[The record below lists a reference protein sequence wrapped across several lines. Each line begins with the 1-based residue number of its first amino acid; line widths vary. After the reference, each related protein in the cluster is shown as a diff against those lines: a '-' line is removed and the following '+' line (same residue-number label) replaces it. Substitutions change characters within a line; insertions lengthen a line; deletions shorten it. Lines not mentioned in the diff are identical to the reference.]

1 MQQGML
7 FYHQLNPESSVYFQR
22 MIGILHED
30 LEIPAFQKAW
40 KQVILRHPIFR
51 TSFRWEGLDEPV
63 QDVHANIILPF
74 EIHDWRD
81 LPPLSQ
87 QNKFEEFLKLDRQ
100 TGLDLA
106 KAPLFRLDLFYLV
119 LNEVYSLYEAYC
131 LGHNIQIDP
140 PRPYRDHIDWLQQL
154 DTSKSETY
162 WKQLLSG
169 FSAPN
174 AIEVI
179 SNPGSANGGEEGFG
193 AQEILFPESLTSS
206 LKTLAEKHL
215 LTLNSLVQ
223 GAWALLMS
231 RYTGEE
237 DVVFGTVRACRRSSV
252 EGAESIAGLFINT
265 TPVRVRISS
274 DQHPVPWLKELR
286 EQHIAGREHEQTP
299 LIQVMAWSDLPP
311 RTPLF
316 ESLVVF
322 DAFDLNYRLR
332 KLGESW
338 AHREFHLI
346 EETEFSLTL
355 YGSGGDNLSLKI
367 SYDKSRFSDST
378 IERMLGHLKTL
389 LENIAKNPDRSLSS
403 LPILTYTERHR
414 LLIEWNKTQVE
425 YPQHHCLH
433 HLFEAQVE
441 RTPDAVAVRFEEQ
454 DLTYRELNNKA
465 NQLARHLRKLGV
477 EPETLVGVY
486 MERSLEMVISLY
498 GILKA
503 GGAYVLT
510 GLLLW

>member
-1 MQQGML
+1 
-7 FYHQLNPESSVYFQR
+7 
-22 MIGILHED
+22 
-30 LEIPAFQKAW
+30 
-40 KQVILRHPIFR
+40 
-51 TSFRWEGLDEPV
+51 
-63 QDVHANIILPF
+63 
-74 EIHDWRD
+74 
-81 LPPLSQ
+81 
-87 QNKFEEFLKLDRQ
+87 
-100 TGLDLA
+100 
-106 KAPLFRLDLFYLV
+106 
-119 LNEVYSLYEAYC
+119 
-131 LGHNIQIDP
+131 
-140 PRPYRDHIDWLQQL
+140 
-154 DTSKSETY
+154 
-162 WKQLLSG
+162 
-169 FSAPN
+169 
-174 AIEVI
+174 
-179 SNPGSANGGEEGFG
+179 
-193 AQEILFPESLTSS
+193 
-206 LKTLAEKHL
+206 
-215 LTLNSLVQ
+215 
-223 GAWALLMS
+223 
-231 RYTGEE
+231 
-237 DVVFGTVRACRRSSV
+237 
-252 EGAESIAGLFINT
+252 
-265 TPVRVRISS
+265 
-274 DQHPVPWLKELR
+274 LKELR

-477 EPETLVGVY
+477 EPD
-486 MERSLEMVISLY
+486 
-498 GILKA
+498 
-503 GGAYVLT
+503 GALSRNGHFPLWYSKSRW
-510 GLLLW
+510 GLCAARPRVSA